1 MSFHDPLYLLL
12 FIPLILGSG
21 FMLFRRNRA
30 AVRLSSVRYVGVR
43 RGILAIMYPYLI
55 LLRVAA
61 LSLLVVALARPG
73 EGVNHTEVLR
83 YGVDLVMA
91 LDVSPSMRGMDFE
104 PSRLDVAKRL
114 IRDFAAGRTHDRLG
128 MVIFAGKAYLQAPLT
143 ADKNIIAEIIDEID
157 FDSVETDGTAIGEA
171 IMLSCARLK
180 SSTAQ
185 SRAVLLVTD
194 GVNNRGVID
203 PATAAE
209 AAASLGIKV
218 YAIGVGRDGDVPYPT
233 GNPFFPTRNMTNQ
246 FDESALRMIA
256 DKTGGKFFRASDEGF
271 LEKSIRE
278 IDALERSRYNIRQYY
293 EFSDWFMKPLSV
305 AAMLLFL
312 ELFLRAVVFRRI
324 P

>member
-12 FIPLILGSG
+12 FIPLTLGVG
-21 FMLFRRNRA
+21 IALFRRNRA
-30 AVRLSSVRYVGVR
+30 AVRFSSVRHVGFR
-43 RGILAIMYPYLI
+43 RGILAALYPYLVV
-55 LLRVAA
+55 LRIAG
-61 LSLLVVALARPG
+61 LSLLIIALARPG

-83 YGVDLVMA
+83 YGVDIVMA

-104 PSRLDVAKRL
+104 PSRLDVAKRV

-143 ADKNIIAEIIDEID
+143 ADKNIITEIINEID

-171 IMLSCARLK
+171 IMLACARLK

-185 SRAVLLVTD
+185 SRAILLVTD

-218 YAIGVGRDGDVPYPT
+218 YAIGVGRDGAVPYPT

-246 FDESALRMIA
+246 FDETALRMIA
-256 DKTGGKFFRASDEGF
+256 DKTGGKFYRASDEGF
-271 LEKSIRE
+271 LERSIRE
-278 IDALERSRYNIRQYY
+278 VDALERSKYNIRQYY

-305 AAMLLFL
+305 AALLL
-312 ELFLRAVVFRRI
+312 LIELFMRAVIFRRI